1 MSNHT
6 VSQTEDDGS
15 GGWWVF
21 AVPIFLLLIAYASMI
36 LFSYPYS
43 RRVFPFPLLLLAFFF
58 PPLFFLLFVYLI
70 FFPPVET
77 VLVLEDDVSLR
88 RQRERI
94 VTVRAV
100 KR

>member
-1 MSNHT
+1 
-6 VSQTEDDGS
+6 
-15 GGWWVF
+15 VF
-21 AVPIFLLLIAYASMI
+21 AIPIFLLFLAYASMV

-43 RRVFPFPLLLLAFFF
+43 RRVFPFPLLVLAFFF
-58 PPLFFLLFVYLI
+58 PPFFFLIFVYLI